1 MYASN
6 ENFQNQNL
14 YTHTGDR
21 NTNKEV
27 VIVTGR
33 SSMIGSSLILKQLTS
48 ILSASTSV
56 LFFGVADYG
65 RITIETQMGLPE
77 I

>member
-1 MYASN
+1 
-6 ENFQNQNL
+6 
-14 YTHTGDR
+14 
-21 NTNKEV
+21 
-27 VIVTGR
+27 
-33 SSMIGSSLILKQLTS
+33 MIGSSLILKQLTS

-65 RITIETQMGLPE
+65 RITIETEMEFPE